1 MKKLKMLTSMEGPKT
16 SIVRGDILPFEDEEA
31 ERLIKAGFAEA
42 FDDAPAETDEEKLER
57 LEKEAEAVRAG
68 IEAKAKAKADADSTA
83 EAEKAKAAAAE
94 AEKAKAAAADAAK
107 AKPKKA

>member
-16 SIVRGDILPFEDEEA
+16 SIVRGDILEFADDEA

-42 FDDAPAETDEEKLER
+42 YDDAPAETDEEKLER

-68 IEAKAKAKADADSTA
+68 IEAKAKANADAD
-83 EAEKAKAAAAE
+83 AAAE

>member
-16 SIVRGDILPFEDEEA
+16 SIVRGDIVEFGDEEA

-42 FDDAPAETDEEKLER
+42 HDDAPAETDEEKLER

-68 IEAKAKAKADADSTA
+68 IEAKAKAKSDAED
-83 EAEKAKAAAAE
+83 AEKD
-94 AEKAKAAAADAAK
+94 KAAAADAAK